1 MDPLYTLDLRASC
14 ARASKY
20 PKTTLNS
27 LKIAIFRYS
36 ESEVG
41 TTLRKNEHKRR
52 SVRFRSEL
60 VLIIRNRAE
69 RRSVLK

>member
-1 MDPLYTLDLRASC
+1 MRP
-14 ARASKY
+14 
-20 PKTTLNS
+20 
-27 LKIAIFRYS
+27 

-41 TTLRKNEHKRR
+41 TTLRKNEQKRR

-60 VLIIRNRAE
+60 VLIIRHRAE